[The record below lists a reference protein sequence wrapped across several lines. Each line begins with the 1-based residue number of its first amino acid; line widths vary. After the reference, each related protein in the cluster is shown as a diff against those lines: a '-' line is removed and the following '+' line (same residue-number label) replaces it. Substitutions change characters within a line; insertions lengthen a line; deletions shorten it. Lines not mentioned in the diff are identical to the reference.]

1 MVDTHCGNNEER
13 NMVEAY
19 RTGYLAVDDI
29 HQVFYACYG
38 EEQGKPIFVF
48 HGGPGYGFSND
59 MLEPFDLSEW
69 NIVAIDQRGC
79 GRSLPIGCIEKN
91 RTDLL
96 IEDIREIANYLGIR
110 RFSIKGES
118 WGSTLALLFA
128 EKYPEYVLSMI
139 LTGVFLGNSTGTLLG
154 KYGGFED
161 YYPEYW
167 DEYIKLL
174 PKGKRDRP
182 YEAYFDYL
190 IHGSDDEKQKY
201 GRELIFL
208 EILMEM
214 TKPDVKRANRICDSL
229 DCSNI
234 AKIEAFYTIN
244 DFFIEKDFIER
255 HVDQIRD
262 IPITIVQ
269 GRHDLIVP
277 IKSAWRLSQLL
288 PKCNLFISELDG
300 HSDTSQ
306 TTAKK
311 LKEVAKHHLKY

>member
-1 MVDTHCGNNEER
+1 MNNGESV
-13 NMVEAY
+13 MVESY
-19 RTGYLAVDDI
+19 RTGYLPVDEI
-29 HQVFYACYG
+29 HQVYFACYG
-38 EEQGKPIFVF
+38 EEWGKPIFLF
-48 HGGPGYGFSND
+48 HGGPGYGFSSD

-69 NIVAIDQRGC
+69 NIIAIDQRGC
-79 GRSLPIGCIEKN
+79 GRSLPVGCTEKN

-96 IEDIREIANYLGIR
+96 IEDVKQVADYLGIH

-139 LTGVFLGNSTGTLLG
+139 LTGVFLGDNTGTLLG
-154 KYGGFED
+154 KYGGFEN

-167 DEYIKLL
+167 EEYVKLL
-174 PKGKRDRP
+174 PRDKRDRP
-182 YEAYFDYL
+182 YEAYFNYL
-190 IHGSDDEKQKY
+190 MYGNDNEKQKY

-208 EILMEM
+208 EILMET

-234 AKIEAFYTIN
+234 AKIQAFYTIN
-244 DFFIEKDFIER
+244 DFFIEKDYIEE
-255 HVDQIRD
+255 HAEHIKD

-277 IKSAWRLSQLL
+277 IKSAWQLSQIL
-288 PKCNLFISELDG
+288 PKCELFISELGG
-300 HSDTSQ
+300 HSDTSEM
-306 TTAKK
+306 TAKK
-311 LKEVAKHHLKY
+311 LKEVAKKHLKY